1 MFFNRVRFS
10 VSLEDLTDFFIQR
23 DDLIRRYEREYIDYT
38 QMLDDPET
46 WVEQYIELLCSLSS
60 INNIIE
66 FKENVLIFIS
76 ILQEELETVKRV
88 FPFAS

>member
-66 FKENVLIFIS
+66 FIN
-76 ILQEELETVKRV
+76 
-88 FPFAS
+88 

>member
-46 WVEQYIELLCSLSS
+46 WVEQYIELLCSLST

-76 ILQEELETVKRV
+76 ILQEELETDGE
-88 FPFAS
+88 FI